1 MNKLIANINNA
12 YTARH
17 AIAYIPLKK
26 KYFNVLYFLMRKNLI
41 AYYKLSIPSAKN
53 KSACIMIK
61 LNYFKNK
68 PLFFLKV
75 WDKASNPRYKKVF
88 HLKQMHLKE
97 TFNYVLLNT
106 STGLEHARVS
116 EGFNSGGKL
125 LMSIWLLNKNIDG

>member
-75 WDKASNPRYKKVF
+75 
-88 HLKQMHLKE
+88 
-97 TFNYVLLNT
+97 
-106 STGLEHARVS
+106 
-116 EGFNSGGKL
+116 
-125 LMSIWLLNKNIDG
+125 